1 MHAATGRNASETPH
15 DLVRRHALPDGIA
28 GWYRGP
34 IGTLVRME
42 TGCTLHAGNP
52 GRSRIWLGLLGAAL
66 TLQVSALFLDFMRVD
81 VFIAGGET
89 YSLLRTVQLLWEARL
104 WLVACLIVG
113 FSVIFPFVKI
123 ALLAWAWT
131 RLPAG
136 PRRTHVLE
144 WMGRLGKWSMLDP
157 FSVLVLMMLASD
169 QWAVSAST
177 FLGVYAFLTAVAL
190 TMGLSIWAT
199 AIDAGPGGHPG
210 LRRAARQSLL
220 AAAGWRGWAGL
231 ASLLAAIACFAG
243 AINVP
248 FLTINQFLLRSESYG
263 IGNAAW
269 TLFRDQNWP
278 LAFLG
283 FACLII
289 MPGGVLLAELWAWLA
304 PARPWVHRRR
314 RRWIGFAR
322 EWCMLDVMCVA
333 LGLFLLE
340 GQALIRTKVDHGLWL
355 LMAAAGTLTLA
366 GWLGRRAAAESLRR
380 MHATT

>member
-1 MHAATGRNASETPH
+1 ME
-15 DLVRRHALPDGIA
+15 A
-28 GWYRGP
+28 GA
-34 IGTLVRME
+34 
-42 TGCTLHAGNP
+42 TLHAGHP

-66 TLQVSALFLDFMRVD
+66 VLQVSALFLDFMRVD

-131 RLPAG
+131 RLPPG
-136 PRRTHVLE
+136 PRRTRVLE

-177 FLGVYAFLTAVAL
+177 FLGVYAFLTAVAM
-190 TMGLSIWAT
+190 TMTLSIWA
-199 AIDAGPGGHPG
+199 AHIDAASIAEREHGPRGP
-210 LRRAARQSLL
+210 RSLL
-220 AAAGWRGWAGL
+220 ANAGWRGGL
-231 ASLLAAIACFAG
+231 ALASVVAAAGCYAG
-243 AINVP
+243 ALNVP
-248 FLTINQFLLRSESYG
+248 FLTINQFLLRSRSYG
-263 IGNAAW
+263 VGDAAW

-283 FACLII
+283 FACLIV
-289 MPGGVLLAELWAWLA
+289 MPAAVLLAELWAWLA
-304 PARPWVHRRR
+304 PASPGVHRQR

-340 GQALIRTKVDHGLWL
+340 GQALIRTQVDHGLWL
-355 LMAAAGTLTLA
+355 LMAAAGTLSLA
-366 GWLGRRAAAESLRR
+366 GVLGEHAAGAGVRR
-380 MHATT
+380 MRVAA